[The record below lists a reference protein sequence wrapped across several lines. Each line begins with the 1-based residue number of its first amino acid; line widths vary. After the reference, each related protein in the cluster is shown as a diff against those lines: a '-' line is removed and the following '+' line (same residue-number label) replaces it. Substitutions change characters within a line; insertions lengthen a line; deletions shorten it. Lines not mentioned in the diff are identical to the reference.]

1 MTAFSPFIRKTSPD
15 MRKALAEHLRVLM
28 PEDVDWSD
36 PGLKFAKLM
45 AAAIDAGQADGN
57 EHAVGALERITSLT
71 NELGDLAMA
80 SCWPDG
86 ADEPELGGV
95 EDRAVWLFINHSECF
110 RRAEEAVFI
119 DGRRRSNRFDGH
131 VLSSDLTVLTS
142 DECKAAF
149 SSALRGALSD
159 GKIQVDIFER
169 TRRGFDGA
177 EYHVVQVTIYAEQ
190 RLEATLEFQGAKIA
204 SVPRRPVVAAALT
217 YEPLTGTVEVAA
229 NTKPARDTIVRA
241 FAQNLVD
248 KSTDV
253 AALPP
258 RRFTLQH
265 LKRPHKFPTDAVDL
279 IEEVTLRSLRLM
291 PLGREDQRLTLEIG
305 RRSSQSIWEMAQS
318 QFMERNPLVGGW
330 LVTSATLAV
339 TFRPMGKGKRGK
351 TISLKVTEPNGCD
364 LKDRTELEQLLGNK
378 YLRRWEIL
386 IDEPELL
393 GD

>member
-248 KSTDV
+248 
-253 AALPP
+253 
-258 RRFTLQH
+258 
-265 LKRPHKFPTDAVDL
+265 VDL
-279 IEEVTLRSLRLM
+279 H
-291 PLGREDQRLTLEIG
+291 
-305 RRSSQSIWEMAQS
+305 
-318 QFMERNPLVGGW
+318 
-330 LVTSATLAV
+330 
-339 TFRPMGKGKRGK
+339 
-351 TISLKVTEPNGCD
+351 
-364 LKDRTELEQLLGNK
+364 
-378 YLRRWEIL
+378 
-386 IDEPELL
+386 
-393 GD
+393 